1 MFISYRTEVDD
12 DAGMETVKRV
22 LNLMLNNQ
30 YFEAEAILKPW

>member
-1 MFISYRTEVDD
+1 MDD